1 MKLLQCRWSLLLV
14 WLCLASLQGTA
25 QQKQWKVIKVVESG
39 ISCIACLDEQRCVIG
54 GQERQYDDTF
64 IMQTVDG
71 GKTWTKIYAD
81 TGIYPKRALPLHSL
95 AWISPDVIVV
105 SADSSYIIRSTDA
118 GKTWTKNRV
127 YDGYYYAKPMYF
139 CDDRNGILFEDKNVS
154 NEEAANRPL
163 VTSDGGATWR
173 LIPGPKEPVEWS
185 QTGIR
190 TGACIAPGKYI
201 GYELKLIE
209 FAISRTA
216 DYGKTWDRKF
226 NPFSLPNGLRG
237 YGEFFFLDSL
247 NGWFSLPEA
256 FDKSLYAYPTLIAR
270 TSDGGESWKVVFQD
284 TLPMKLFGFQSMI
297 FTDMHHGVG
306 TSEGRIC
313 RTTDGGASWSVDSF
327 LLDKGSTTY
336 IAMRKQEP
344 NIIASG
350 VGLVAYLDEVSGVE
364 QEPHRRET
372 MGEVIVRN
380 VGDYVEVEFSSKN
393 AQGVGVWCDD
403 VQGRRVITE
412 RVIEGGSGRR
422 IIRLAIGDLSSGTYF
437 ITVEQG
443 SERRT
448 AGVQIR
454 Q

>member
-1 MKLLQCRWSLLLV
+1 
-14 WLCLASLQGTA
+14 LQGTA

-216 DYGKTWDRKF
+216 DYGKTWDRIF
-226 NPFSLPNGLRG
+226 NPFSFPYHIIGKC
-237 YGEFFFLDSL
+237 FFFLDSL
-247 NGWFSLPEA
+247 HGWLSLGGTIQQ
-256 FDKSLYAYPTLIAR
+256 DLSRPTLILKTNNGGESWNEVFRGMLPNKLLGFQTIAFTDLQHGIGTTSGRICR
-270 TSDGGESWKVVFQD
+270 TSDGG
-284 TLPMKLFGFQSMI
+284 
-297 FTDMHHGVG
+297 
-306 TSEGRIC
+306 
-313 RTTDGGASWSVDSF
+313 ASWTVDS
-327 LLDKGSTTY
+327 LLLEKGSVTFV
-336 IAMRKQEP
+336 AMMKQEP
-344 NIIASG
+344 HVIAG
-350 VGLVAYLDEVSGVE
+350 GGGLIAYLDESSNVE
-364 QEPHRRET
+364 QEPP
-372 MGEVIVRN
+372 
-380 VGDYVEVEFSSKN
+380 SKEN
-393 AQGVGVWCDD
+393 FQGVVISKAAVGGYLQIEFISEKASPVQVWCDD
-403 VQGRRVITE
+403 LQGRRVFTKQMIE
-412 RVIEGGSGRR
+412 VDVGKQSVRVDVGS
-422 IIRLAIGDLSSGTYF
+422 LPSGAYF
-437 ITVEQG
+437 ITVQQG
-443 SERRT
+443 GKCVT
-448 AGVQIR
+448 QGVQIT